1 MVVALLA
8 LMIALGGTSYAAVKL
23 PKGSVGSRELKK
35 NAVTTANIKNSAV
48 TGAKVKA
55 DSLTGADINEATLA
69 PAPLAAASNHANAAA
84 GLDKVTYRTAP
95 GSVGAATEDPA
106 NPGSFLTTPSA
117 PTAAACDPGQVAVGG
132 GAKLDEVVSEAIH
145 ESYPSTGR
153 TWTVT
158 VGNDDPNP
166 HTFTVFVAC
175 LPAGA
180 VG

>member
-1 MVVALLA
+1 MLA
-8 LMIALGGTSYAAVKL
+8 LIVALGGTSYAAVKL

-84 GLDKVTYRTAP
+84 AVDKVTYRTTL
-95 GSVGAATEDPA
+95 GSVGAATADPDPN
-106 NPGSFLTTPSA
+106 NPGGFITTPSA
-117 PTAAACDPGQVAVGG
+117 PTAASCDAGQVAVGG
-132 GAKLDEVVSEAIH
+132 GAKLEDVVNEAIH

-175 LPAGA
+175 IPAGT